1 MKLEQNVLLV
11 TSAYTKKDDNPREI
25 RQKVSHRMQG
35 ATGTIKKLK
44 QSLAVLVLRDQLIKQ
59 NEEIYNNIQN
69 RLQVKSKQICKR

>member
-35 ATGTIKKLK
+35 AAGTIKKLK
-44 QSLAVLVLRDQLIKQ
+44 QSLAVPVLRDQLIKQ

-69 RLQVKSKQICKR
+69 GLQVKSKQICKR